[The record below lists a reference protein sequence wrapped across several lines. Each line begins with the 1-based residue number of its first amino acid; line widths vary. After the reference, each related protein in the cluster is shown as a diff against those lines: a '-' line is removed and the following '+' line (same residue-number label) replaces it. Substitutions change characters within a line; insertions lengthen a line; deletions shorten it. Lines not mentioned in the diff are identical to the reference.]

1 LLLQAVAAE
10 EEEQMKAMVEAA
22 EALVDIAVLHFY
34 FKWELPTQSQLVE
47 ADQVV
52 VETTHLI

>member
-1 LLLQAVAAE
+1 LQAVAAE
-10 EEEQMKAMVEAA
+10 EEEQMRAMVEAA

-34 FKWELPTQSQLVE
+34 FNWELPTQSQLAE

-52 VETTHLI
+52 AETMHLI